1 MGQKVLIAF
10 DDSENAM
17 RAAQFVAEAYKP
29 EHEITLFSV
38 VPDAAA
44 VCDMNSPELTPYF
57 LAQRDTFCTMEDMKK
72 DLLIQAS
79 QKAKDL
85 LVEAGL
91 DESKITIKIE
101 AKKEGIARDIVT
113 EARSGYDTVVMGKR
127 GISGI
132 KDFLLGSISQ
142 KVLHAAKGVSVV
154 LVD

>member
-1 MGQKVLIAF
+1 
-10 DDSENAM
+10 M
-17 RAAQFVAEAYKP
+17 RAAQFVAGAYSP
-29 EHEITLFSV
+29 GHEITLLSV

-57 LAQRDTFCTMEDMKK
+57 LEQRDTFCTMEDMKK
-72 DLLIQAS
+72 DLLKQAS

-85 LVEAGL
+85 LVEAGF
-91 DESKITIKIE
+91 DENKITIKIE
-101 AKKEGIARDIVT
+101 AKQKGVARDIVA
-113 EARSGYDTVVMGKR
+113 EARYGYDAIVLGKR

>member
-10 DDSENAM
+10 DDSGNAM
-17 RAAQFVAEAYKP
+17 RAAQFVAGAYSP
-29 EHEITLFSV
+29 GHEITLLSV

-57 LAQRDTFCTMEDMKK
+57 LEQRDTFCTMEDVKK
-72 DLLIQAS
+72 DLLKQAS

-85 LVEAGL
+85 LVEAGF
-91 DESKITIKIE
+91 DENKITIKIE
-101 AKKEGIARDIVT
+101 AKQKGVARDIVA
-113 EARSGYDTVVMGKR
+113 EARYGYDAIVLGKR

>member
-17 RAAQFVAEAYKP
+17 RAAQFVAGACNP

-57 LAQRDTFCTMEDMKK
+57 LEQRDTFCTMEDMKK
-72 DLLIQAS
+72 DLLKQAS
-79 QKAKDL
+79 QKARDL
-85 LVEAGL
+85 LVGAGF
-91 DESKITIKIE
+91 DENKITIKME
-101 AKKEGIARDIVT
+101 ANQKGVARDIIA
-113 EARSGYDTVVMGKR
+113 EARSGYDTIVLGKR